1 MIESVSAAD
10 PKAGVTVSKPSNTL
24 LRYREAI
31 ESCFPD
37 LVVASVAPA
46 GEGMDNVAV
55 TVTVNDEYV
64 FRFPKIEKAATKVAL
79 EAALL
84 PELQKGID
92 LRIPC
97 PELVGTDPR
106 TGLRFSGYR
115 RIDGVP
121 LEPEVLFGLDPAVQA
136 SLMEQI
142 VRFIRQMHSFPVD
155 RATRLGLQSNDYEA
169 EYAGDLWQTRELVYP
184 MLDQRERDYVGRL
197 YEGYLGDVRNFD
209 YEPTVLHADLS
220 PEHIILDPATQ
231 AIVGVIDS
239 GDMVIGDPD
248 YELHWLYASY
258 RDELLRRYLAHNPH
272 PCPERLVRKLRFF
285 HRSQT
290 VVDALIGVR
299 RDDREILQSSLAE
312 LRRQAQQP

>member
-1 MIESVSAAD
+1 MIELVSAAD

-55 TVTVNDEYV
+55 TVNDEYV

-92 LRIPC
+92 LRMPC

-136 SLMEQI
+136 GLMEQV
-142 VRFIRQMHSFPVD
+142 VRFIRQLHSFPVD
-155 RATRLGLQSNDYEA
+155 RATRLGLKSNDYEA
-169 EYAGDLWQTRELVYP
+169 EYAGDLWQTRELVYS

-197 YEGYLGDVRNFD
+197 YEGYLGDARNFD

-220 PEHIILDPATQ
+220 AEHIIYDPAAQ
-231 AIVGVIDS
+231 AIVGVIDF
-239 GDMVIGDPD
+239 GDMVVGDPD
-248 YELHWLYASY
+248 YEMHWLSTEYG
-258 RDELLRRYLAHNPH
+258 DEFLQRYLAHNAH
-272 PCPERLVRKLRFF
+272 PCPERLLRKLRFF
-285 HRSQT
+285 HRANF
-290 VVDALIGVR
+290 VIDVLIGFHR
-299 RDDREILQSSLAE
+299 NDREILETALAE